1 MYKINLKENDKVV
14 ALTNIIYYFNNNK
27 TLPLGMDVEEGL
39 LLEKDKAEEKI
50 KEAKTINLVCYKN
63 PDDEMS
69 KIEIKK
75 IHVKNI

>member
-1 MYKINLKENDKVV
+1 
-14 ALTNIIYYFNNNK
+14 
-27 TLPLGMDVEEGL
+27 MDVEEGL